1 MACVCYVC
9 QKVLAIVQIT
19 EYNIKRNGG
28 YVMEFLTTKEI
39 SEQWNISAR
48 RVAILC
54 EEGRL
59 EGAVKKGKT
68 WLIPSDVKKPEDGRY
83 KKVKAYYDK
92 YIELEGK
99 FRVIYPESSNAT
111 YTSLLNYSDD
121 LNKPFQRWYRY
132 KEGFSVE
139 LVEQLI
145 REYSKHKKGVILDP
159 FSGSGSTLLAASYMG
174 YSGVGFEVNPF
185 SFFLAKCKLEQYTK
199 ENIEEFKETYEEILQ
214 NAIEMDGNYMLPKL
228 SISEKVFDGEIE
240 KYFMNVGRLIDDI
253 EVTDEKI
260 RNLLKLGWLACLE
273 PLCNYRKAGNGLKI
287 KKYVK
292 PRVLT
297 IDDARVMLLEEY
309 QNMYIDLLKN
319 KNESDTTIYNESCL
333 KMSKRIKEKSVEGVI
348 FSPPY
353 ANCFDYTEIYKLE
366 LWFGKFV
373 SEYSDL
379 KKLRNNSLH
388 SHLNGDLNFEGELKS
403 EILMEL
409 LSELQNKEL
418 WDKKI
423 PKMLQ
428 LYYDDMFKVLDES
441 YRALDDKGFCC
452 IVVGNSAYGGIVFPA
467 DLILAE
473 YAERIGFTVDK
484 IEVDRYIIT
493 SSQQYEMTKEAGKY
507 LRESVVCLVKNK

>member
-1 MACVCYVC
+1 
-9 QKVLAIVQIT
+9 
-19 EYNIKRNGG
+19 
-28 YVMEFLTTKEI
+28 MEFLTTSEI
-39 SEQWNISAR
+39 SKKWKISSR

-54 EEGRL
+54 EEGRI
-59 EGAVKKGKT
+59 EGAEKKGKT
-68 WLIPSDVKKPEDGRY
+68 WLIPSESTKPEDGRY
-83 KKVKAYYDK
+83 KRMKAYYDK
-92 YIELEGK
+92 FVELEK
-99 FRVIYPESSNAT
+99 KYSVIYPESDNAT

-145 REYSKHKKGVILDP
+145 KEYSKHGGGTILDP
-159 FSGSGSTLLAASYMG
+159 FSGSGSTLLAANKLG

-185 SFFLAKCKLEQYTK
+185 SYFLAKCKLEKYTTDT
-199 ENIEEFKETYEEILQ
+199 IEKFKEAYEKILRD
-214 NAIEMDGNYMLPKL
+214 ASRRPEKYDLPKL
-228 SISEKVFDGEIE
+228 SISEKVFTKELE
-240 KYFMNVGRLIDDI
+240 KYFMTVGTLIESADI
-253 EVTDEKI
+253 KNEKI
-260 RNLLKLGWLACLE
+260 RELLKLGWLACLE

-292 PRVLT
+292 PRVIT
-297 IDDARVMLLEEY
+297 VDDARIMLLEEY
-309 QNMYIDLLKN
+309 QNIYIDLLKS
-319 KNESDTTIYNESCL
+319 KQSGDSVLYNETCL
-333 KMSKRIKEKSVEGVI
+333 NMENCVSDKSIEGII

-379 KKLRNNSLH
+379 KNLRNSSLH
-388 SHLNGDLNFEGELKS
+388 SHLNGNLNVDVENKS
-403 EILMEL
+403 DMLAEL
-409 LSELQNKEL
+409 LEELQKKEL

-428 LYYDDMFKVLDES
+428 LYYDDMFHVIEEC
-441 YRALDDKGFCC
+441 YRVLDDKGFCC

-473 YAERIGFTVDK
+473 YAKSVGFSVDK

-493 SSQQYEMTKEAGKY
+493 SSQQYEITKETGKY